1 MKKFL
6 AIFLCI
12 MMVAVLFVGCQNQQA
27 RRTVPNYPVNY
38 KNDSNNRGN
47 NLLPNNTNQ
56 GAPGLSGGDYGQS
69 VNPGTNQYGNM
80 PGNTNLG
87 TGMEGGVGRFGATG
101 NTGNTGGTNGLY
113 GGMSGLGG
121 GGIGGTNGTGM
132 GTGNNVGIGM
142 NGGLL
147 SAEFTKS
154 DVGYCKTTASAPI
167 KTGCG
172 NNYSTIATVPKGQ
185 QLKVLGDLGD
195 WFVVQVPNSNR
206 VGAVPK
212 AQATPYSSTTN
223 PNPPQVPATGGTAM
237 TGDETRILQLCN
249 AERAKVGAKA
259 LKSNMEVTKLARLK
273 SEDMVNKNYFDHT
286 SPTYGSPFDMMKK
299 YGVSYM
305 YAGENIAMN
314 QNADKAFQA
323 WMNSPGHKKNIL
335 NPSFTELGVGIANKG
350 GGSYIYTQMF
360 IGK

>member
-1 MKKFL
+1 MKRYL
-6 AIFLCI
+6 SIFLCI
-12 MMVAVLFVGCQNQQA
+12 MMVAVLFAGCQTQQA

-38 KNDSNNRGN
+38 KDNINNKTN
-47 NLLPNNTNQ
+47 NLLPNNYNTNT
-56 GAPGLSGGDYGQS
+56 PGLSGTNYGQS
-69 VNPGTNQYGNM
+69 ANPNVTPNSNL

-87 TGMEGGVGRFGATG
+87 TGAQGGVGRFGTTVPGTG
-101 NTGNTGGTNGLY
+101 YTG
-113 GGMSGLGG
+113 SG
-121 GGIGGTNGTGM
+121 NMAGTGM
-132 GTGNNVGIGM
+132 GTAA

-167 KTGCG
+167 KAGAG
-172 NNYSTIATVPKGQ
+172 NNFTTIATVPKGQ
-185 QLKVLGDLGD
+185 QLKVLGNLGD

-206 VGAVPK
+206 IGTVPK
-212 AQATPYSSTTN
+212 AKATPYSSTTN
-223 PNPPQVPATGGTAM
+223 MNPPKIPATGGTTTGQTTTSQTTTGQTTTGQTTM

-249 AERAKVGAKA
+249 AERAKVGAKP
-259 LKSNMEVTKLARLK
+259 LKSNTEVTKLARLK
-273 SEDMVNKNYFDHT
+273 SEDMVNKNYFDHN

-314 QNADKAFQA
+314 QSADKAFQA
-323 WMNSPGHKKNIL
+323 WMNSEGHRKNIL
-335 NPSFTELGVGIANKG
+335 NPNFTELGVGIAGKG